1 MLANLLIGLREGLE
15 AALVVGILIAFVIK
29 LDRRDLVSKIWLGVA
44 GSVSLSLGL
53 GALLIFGMGG
63 IDERVEQTLTG
74 VLSVVAVGLVTWMIF
89 WMAKTARSLKA
100 NLESSM
106 AAALNNSVW
115 SIVGVAFIA
124 VAREGVE
131 TALFVWASIKTSGE
145 EIPALLAV
153 LAGIGIAIFLG
164 WVIYTGMMRVNLR
177 IIFQWTGVLLIVVS
191 AGILSYA
198 VHELQE
204 AAWLPGAEAIVY
216 DLSSWLGKETILGS
230 LLRGAFSYSPTP
242 SVLEFASWWLYM
254 ISVMTL
260 FVRQIGGGS
269 RRNASTSVTA

>member
-1 MLANLLIGLREGLE
+1 MLPNLLIGLREGLE
-15 AALVVGILIAFVIK
+15 AALIVGILIAFVVK
-29 LDRRDLVSKIWLGVA
+29 LDRRDLVSKIWVGVV
-44 GSVSLSLGL
+44 GSVALSLSI
-53 GALLIFGMGG
+53 GAFLIFGLGG
-63 IDERVEQTLTG
+63 IDERAEQTLTG
-74 VLSVVAVGLVTWMIF
+74 ILSLVAVGLVTWMIF

-100 NLESSM
+100 NLETSM
-106 AAALNNSVW
+106 AAALTKSVW

-177 IIFQWTGVLLIVVS
+177 IIFQWTGLLLIVVS

-198 VHELQE
+198 IHELQE

-216 DLSSWLGKETILGS
+216 DLSSWLGKETIAGS

-242 SVLEFASWWLYM
+242 SVLEFVSWWAYLL
-254 ISVMTL
+254 SVLTL
-260 FVRQIGGGS
+260 FIRQIAAGAPAKPAVT
-269 RRNASTSVTA
+269 NAA